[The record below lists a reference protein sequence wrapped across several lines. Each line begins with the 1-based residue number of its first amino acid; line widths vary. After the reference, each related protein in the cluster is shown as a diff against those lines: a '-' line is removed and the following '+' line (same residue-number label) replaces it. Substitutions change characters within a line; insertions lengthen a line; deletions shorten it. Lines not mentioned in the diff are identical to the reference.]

1 MLDVIVTS
9 EGCCWLWSQVTETLL
24 MYDAV
29 NGPPV
34 AQSPSGRSL
43 LPFSLDDIQYK
54 DVQSLRQSSEQSG
67 ESGLVLPLNNCRTHA
82 HTHTI
87 THIRASNVNWPQS
100 MFCCHQVFWF
110 CLVIIPG
117 CETFVTSTSR
127 RSSHLLPLKRY
138 LVPHQAPWSEP
149 SMTRWQYKRFPL
161 QLNNGQIW
169 IDNDRYTIYIDGNG
183 IGLAASPLTSPLR
196 HPACLDTVPS
206 KAANSAS
213 CESGQRQ
220 IEDMPMG
227 DVAWRWDQLHGAMF
241 GRLATPRWS
250 NIIKQTHKNR
260 WSENITV
267 IQSLS
272 DNNRDNHDNHDTSKT
287 FQLET
292 VSRVSFLRNPCLV
305 KRPLASASTMSV
317 PRMPPAA

>member
-1 MLDVIVTS
+1 MLDFAWCDCHIRRVLLAVIASYWDSVDVW
-9 EGCCWLWSQVTETLL
+9 CCEWAASC
-24 MYDAV
+24 
-29 NGPPV
+29 PV
-34 AQSPSGRSL
+34 AQWKVAAAFLFGWY
-43 LPFSLDDIQYK
+43 IGWYT
-54 DVQSLRQSSEQSG
+54 VQRCTESSAVFGTIWLSTSLRRRPSMAKQ
-67 ESGLVLPLNNCRTHA
+67 LPNTRA
-82 HTHTI
+82 HTQSHTYVHPMSI
-87 THIRASNVNWPQS
+87 DRNQCSVAIRFSDSVWLYQAVKLLSHPLPEDHRTFFLWSAILFHIRLLGPSPVALLWPD
-100 MFCCHQVFWF
+100 
-110 CLVIIPG
+110 G
-117 CETFVTSTSR
+117 STKGF
-127 RSSHLLPLKRY
+127 H
-138 LVPHQAPWSEP
+138 
-149 SMTRWQYKRFPL
+149 YK
-161 QLNNGQIW
+161 LNNGQIW

-227 DVAWRWDQLHGAMF
+227 DVAWRWDQLHGAIF

-250 NIIKQTHKNR
+250 NMIKQTHKNW

-272 DNNRDNHDNHDTSKT
+272 DNNRDNHDNHDNHDTSKT

-292 VSRVSFLRNPCLV
+292 AQDGPFQEFPFWGTR
-305 KRPLASASTMSV
+305 A
-317 PRMPPAA
+317 